1 MATVSDLKYN
11 LDTTVLRKSKYL
23 VEITFDAQDTRRLS
37 VLCQN
42 VTFPERTVTKTTVHH
57 KGRAYH
63 LKGEIT
69 YGDSISLTFLDN
81 TTNKVRRFFDEWID
95 RMEDITERKSADDPK
110 AGSGLFSTIG
120 KIKENGFFGS
130 ANKKALNKIL
140 DEEFPTTTP
149 ADATKKPLR
158 MSGKPVKGGN
168 VYQGKMEIWQ
178 LGSDQGKVYGY
189 HVYNCFPITLSGS
202 DFSAD
207 AIHSIQ
213 TLNVTM
219 AYSEYEAGYKISG
232 LDKAVREGL
241 DDMYGAA
248 KGAIEGH
255 KWFPTML
262 TK

>member
-1 MATVSDLKYN
+1 MSTVSDLKYTI
-11 LDTTVLRKSKYL
+11 DTTVLRKSKYL
-23 VEITFDAQDTRRLS
+23 VEITFDGQDTRRLS

-42 VTFPERTVTKTTVHH
+42 VTFPERSVSKTTVHH

-69 YGDSISLTFLDN
+69 YGDSITLTFLDN
-81 TTNKVRRFFDEWID
+81 TANRVRRFFDEWID
-95 RMEDITERKSADDPK
+95 RMEDITERKAADATKPSAI
-110 AGSGLFSTIG
+110 FSLIG
-120 KIKENGFFGS
+120 RVKDKITGAEPETKP
-130 ANKKALNKIL
+130 
-140 DEEFPTTTP
+140 PT
-149 ADATKKPLR
+149 DATKKPLTLT
-158 MSGKPVKGGN
+158 GKPVKGGN

-178 LGSDQGKVYGY
+178 LGSSQNKVYGY

-207 AIHSIQ
+207 AISSIQ

-232 LDKAVREGL
+232 LDKNIREGL
-241 DDMYGAA
+241 DDLYGAG
-248 KGAIEGH
+248 KGLIEGQS
-255 KWFPTML
+255 WFPTIL